1 MQVVPNIL
9 IPENQKDETY
19 HKNWLTAILYR
30 AIVTGYIPNSYAAM
44 SASYDFYNSD
54 YSIADKYNFLQGN
67 NDGKSLPARWKNYN
81 FIRNK
86 IELMVGEMMVRGYDF
101 SCKTIGKDAMT
112 RKMLAKAQVAA
123 SMYMRDLFEDGTLE
137 EVMPLSF
144 PKDLP
149 KDEEEL
155 EYYMKNKYKENL
167 EEVMLACLKSDALR
181 MRYKM
186 MRMRM
191 LRDLFI
197 SARIVTKC
205 DVINGIPET
214 RVIDPRQAIIDPISF
229 DDMMSNAQFIG
240 DWQYLPVAKV
250 AEQYGC
256 SHEELLE
263 VSQSGAPMQ
272 VWFGANY
279 NNLLYLE
286 PFNLINNVQHVL
298 VVNAEWRDMKKVR
311 VLESKDKYGNVHIKM
326 LNEKDR
332 VSRKDLAEGN
342 AKLKE
347 VNIENI
353 RRGTLLGGGIVKN
366 WGEVPNQPRS
376 IENPSASRFS
386 YTVVSHAY
394 INFKSV
400 SKSQEIEALQEFKDL
415 LMYRIEVE
423 ISTAGRKGF
432 TYDLRYKP
440 SNLALDDVLY
450 YLKTAGIAFINS
462 TAAEGNDAP
471 VGSNMFTPFDTSLT
485 TAINTYIQLAGYVD
499 LQAEQITGINAAR
512 SGFQKN
518 DALVG
523 VTQAAIAQSSFMT
536 EGLYQTFN
544 EFENAMWQRHAE
556 AIKIT
561 WPFNKDKYA
570 QVIGNMGVDIL
581 FADNDMTLQDY
592 AIYIETRPEFA
603 WNMQQFQ
610 QVLATSWQSGQLTG
624 PEYLTLV
631 NTNDVREGIK
641 KYMIMLARKEQI
653 AAQMAEQQQ
662 AMEQESISQKMEI
675 AAMNDETKRAMQS
688 ERIEAQA
695 NRQATDIRVKTAEKM
710 IDTKLRELELNNKK
724 LLEQQKFLA
733 DMSKPKG
740 Q

>member
-19 HKNWLTAILYR
+19 HKNWLNAILYR
-30 AIVTGYIPNSYAAM
+30 AIVTGYIPNSYTAM

-54 YSIADKYNFLQGN
+54 YSIADKYPYLQGT
-67 NDGKSLPARWKNYN
+67 NDGKSLPAKWRNYN
-81 FIRNK
+81 MIRNK
-86 IELMVGEMMVRGYDF
+86 VELLVGEAMTRGYDF
-101 SCKTIGKDAMT
+101 SCQTVGRDAVT
-112 RKMLAKAQVAA
+112 RKMMARAQVAA
-123 SMYMRDLFEDGTLE
+123 AMYMRDLYE
-137 EVMPLSF
+137 EGVLDAEAMNVTF

-149 KDEEEL
+149 RDEEEL
-155 EYYMKNKYKENL
+155 NYYMKNKYKENL

-197 SARIVTKC
+197 SGRIVTKC

-214 RVIDPRQAIIDPISF
+214 RVIDPRQTIIDPISF

-240 DWQYLPVAKV
+240 DWQYYPVAKAAEMYGLTTEEIQEV
-250 AEQYGC
+250 ARA
-256 SHEELLE
+256 
-263 VSQSGAPMQ
+263 GAPMQ

-298 VVNAEWRDMKKVR
+298 VVNAEWRDTKQVR
-311 VLESKDKYGNVHIKM
+311 VMESTDKYGNKHIKM
-326 LNEKDR
+326 LNEEDK
-332 VSRKDLAEGN
+332 VRKRQLEDGTV
-342 AKLKE
+342 KIKE
-347 VNIENI
+347 VHIENI
-353 RRGTLLGGGIVKN
+353 RRGTLIGGGIIKN

-376 IENPSASRFS
+376 IDNPSASRFS

-394 INFKSV
+394 INFKTV
-400 SKSQEIEALQEFKDL
+400 SKSQEIESLQEFKDL

-485 TAINTYIQLAGYVD
+485 SAINTYIELANYVD
-499 LQAEQITGINAAR
+499 GQAQEITGINNAR
-512 SGFQKN
+512 SGFQK
-518 DALVG
+518 ASSLVG
-523 VTQAAIAQSSFMT
+523 VTQAAISQSSFMT
-536 EGLYQTFN
+536 EGLMITFN

-556 AIKIT
+556 AIKVT
-561 WPFNKDKYA
+561 WPFNKEKYA
-570 QVIGNMGVDIL
+570 NIIGNMGVDIL
-581 FADNDMTLQDY
+581 FADEDMRLQDY
-592 AIYIETRPEFA
+592 AIYVETRPEFA

-610 QVLATSWQSGQLTG
+610 GVLASAWQTGQLTG
-624 PEYLTLV
+624 PEYMMLI
-631 NTNDVREGIK
+631 NTNDVREGVK
-641 KYMIMLARKEQI
+641 KYMVLMERKEAM
-653 AAQMAEQQQ
+653 AAQAAQEQA
-662 AMEQESISQKMEI
+662 AMEQEAISQKAQI
-675 AAMNDETKRAMQS
+675 AEMQDNTKKEMQR
-688 ERIEAQA
+688 ERIEAQGQRSA
-695 NRQATDIRVKTAEKM
+695 NDIRLKATQAE
-710 IDTKLRELELNNKK
+710 IDTQLRRMELQIKAMQAEQKANANINK
-724 LLEQQKFLA
+724 
-733 DMSKPKG
+733 G
-740 Q
+740 N